1 MDFCQRGFPGLSNT
15 MSEFKRFQKAI
26 AAKRKAA
33 KDTPALDSSMAFS
46 KMVELLP
53 SRSVCDHLVANYFYN
68 AEKSLRIIHLP
79 SFLRE
84 CQEFW
89 ENQGLPAT
97 PFHGFVPQLYAVM
110 AIGSCWDQ
118 SNVLRTHLASH
129 HVSEAAI
136 AKMIESWLSGLD
148 WKRRNELSTLRTQCL
163 LYMVHQIHLSAP
175 LETIWTN
182 AGTAVRMAM
191 SMGLH
196 HDPNEFP
203 NISIFEGE
211 QRRRLWATVVEMDLQ
226 TSLMSGCPALIREG
240 DYNTVPPANLDD
252 LQLYEEMTEHPVPK
266 SLDEWTDTILQVL
279 LTK

>member
-1 MDFCQRGFPGLSNT
+1 MP
-15 MSEFKRFQKAI
+15 EFKRFQKAI

-33 KDTPALDSSMAFS
+33 KDAPALDSSMAFS

-68 AEKSLRIIHLP
+68 AEKCLRIIHLP

-89 ENQGLPAT
+89 GNQGLPAT
-97 PFHGFVPQLYAVM
+97 PFHGFVPQLCAVI
-110 AIGSCWDQ
+110 AIGSRWDQ
-118 SNVLRTHLASH
+118 SNVLRTHLESH
-129 HVSEAAI
+129 RVNGAAI

-148 WKRRNELSTLRTQCL
+148 WKSRNELSTLRTQCL
-163 LYMVHQIHLSAP
+163 LYMAHQIHLSAP

-182 AGTAVRMAM
+182 AGTAVRIAI
-191 SMGLH
+191 SMGLRH
-196 HDPNEFP
+196 NPKKFP

-266 SLDEWTDTILQVL
+266 SLDEWTDTILQVV